1 MYSFDWQS
9 FPAHVSSVLSDLFL
23 SRSSTDLTLLCQ
35 DQVQV
40 KTHRFLLS
48 ASSPFFR
55 EVLLTNCP
63 VIYLRG
69 VESQDMESLLE
80 YLYRGRTTVPVDR
93 VDQVLAVARDL
104 QLVSLGDTRTED
116 NQLGPVGDDKSSV
129 GEHEVRDCIEEK
141 EDVKPPEEIVK
152 EKEKAL
158 FFCPECG
165 ATFPKNASMRTHF
178 RSKHKG
184 VQYPHDYNPYNS
196 YSLALD
202 TRSNLSDS
210 EAFVCGECGR
220 RFSLQ
225 ESLRIHTEAVHQ
237 ARRLECG
244 QCGET
249 FSQSGSLSSHVKSQH
264 QKVRLECE
272 VCQQQYS
279 SRGGLKLH
287 RRNQHGIK

>member
-1 MYSFDWQS
+1 
-9 FPAHVSSVLSDLFL
+9 
-23 SRSSTDLTLLCQ
+23 
-35 DQVQV
+35 
-40 KTHRFLLS
+40 
-48 ASSPFFR
+48 
-55 EVLLTNCP
+55 
-63 VIYLRG
+63 
-69 VESQDMESLLE
+69 MESLLE
-80 YLYRGRTTVPVDR
+80 YLYRGKTTVPVDR

-116 NQLGPVGDDKSSV
+116 NQLNPVGDDKSSV
-129 GEHEVRDCIEEK
+129 GVEEVRDCIEEK
-141 EDVKPPEEIVK
+141 EDVKPPEEIV
-152 EKEKAL
+152 ESREKAM
-158 FFCPECG
+158 FACPECG

-210 EAFVCGECGR
+210 EAFVCGQCQR

-225 ESLRIHTEAVHQ
+225 ESLRIHIEAVHET
-237 ARRLECG
+237 RRFECQ
-244 QCGET
+244 QCGDT

-264 QKVRLECE
+264 EKVRLECE
-272 VCQQQYS
+272 ICQQQYS

-287 RRNQHGIK
+287 RKNQHGIK